1 MLVLSPDLGRA
12 QGPVNPGIVD
22 IEDLWRHAPDI
33 DTRVRVLQPTSG
45 QLDAVRNLQASAS
58 WNQFGTPRS
67 LIKYGGYLSA
77 SITGAPATAARTWV
91 RTNRAL
97 FRLSDN
103 AVTNLELVND
113 IPLDNSTAHV
123 VLFRQRFGS
132 LRPAH
137 DGLITVG
144 IDEGKVAY
152 ASSSATG
159 DAPEPPAAKLTAQ
172 QAWIAA
178 ATSVGRPVALSAL
191 KNVRNQRGW
200 TVFDV
205 PGFAQLQRGRIAA
218 LPIPGQGVRR
228 VWEVNVLHSAGG
240 EAVGY
245 TAFVDAE
252 TGVILVRHNR
262 VAHLEN
268 SDDLG
273 VTAQRPASAP
283 QQFAFQGTLTPPA
296 CTTRHPFAVP
306 NGSTSIT
313 ALGATA
319 PTTDIVLNLYR
330 GTTLVASQDTAT
342 SPEPI
347 AYQPAGGIPG
357 GTYRVEICP
366 FTPTEPPSPY
376 TINVAVDDTPAVDA
390 GATNPRWRYFPANP
404 PLDYSST
411 DTRTTGCW
419 FPRVYTG
426 NSQERVPGCDRG
438 EANRA
443 AVSPWDYNPDTE
455 VSNNATKGN
464 SADTARSWFNPL
476 ARSENFYAV
485 SPTREY
491 VFPWTN
497 AWYKSTNPAVP
508 NKRGCS
514 PTAFVTNTQNPD
526 ANQNDSAASITNL
539 NVQHNKMHDWSYGLG
554 FRENRYNAQQDNFG
568 NEYDRSTPRDQDPEL
583 GNTQAGAAT
592 GGYPNFLG
600 RDNANQIT
608 LQDGIAPITN
618 MYLWQPITGAFYAP
632 CVDGDFDM
640 AIIGHEYT
648 HLIVG
653 RMVGGPD
660 SGVTGHQGGAMNESW
675 ADQSAVEYLNENSL
689 VPVSNENPFSVGA
702 YATGNKISGI
712 RNYGMNN
719 SPLNYSNIGYD
730 FVCPTDDLG
739 VCESP
744 EGQVH
749 ADGEIWSATGYD
761 IRQALVEKYNDDA
774 PASDKRLQARCAN
787 FGEYLLHC
795 PGNRRWIQIV
805 FDAFLLMQSNV
816 SMLDARD
823 AYLATDQMLFKGAN
837 QQELWNVF
845 AKRGMGVNASTID
858 NNDLN
863 PKPSFESPLVT
874 NEPLT
879 IFRPVNSETGAALL
893 NAKIYVG
900 QYEARATPIADTIA
914 STALSD
920 RARLVPGTYDV
931 VVQAPGHGMRRFRI
945 TVQAALNQTLAFPM
959 PTNWASASKG
969 ATITG
974 NGTGAA
980 AGTDRNLTKLIDDTE
995 STNWARDARTPSV
1008 NGAEVTVKFT
1018 AARLVDKV
1026 QVSAMLR
1033 PRLDQDPGGDTAGQ
1047 NRFTALRQ
1055 FQILTCNTTG
1065 KAATYCNNPANFKSI
1080 FTSSPNAFPG
1090 GVPRPT
1096 VNHMTLRPFDVPNTT
1111 ATHVKMRVLSNQCT
1125 GNPRFQGEQ
1134 DADPS
1139 FSTDCGTAS
1148 PQLTERDTVVR
1159 AAELQ
1164 VFSR

>member
-22 IEDLWRHAPDI
+22 IEDLWRHAPDV
-33 DTRVRVLQPTSG
+33 DTRVRVLQPTPG
-45 QLDAVRNLQASAS
+45 QLAMVTKLQANAT

-77 SITGAPATAARTWV
+77 PIAGAPSTAARTWI
-91 RTNRAL
+91 RTYRGL
-97 FRLSDN
+97 FRLSDD

-113 IPLDNSTAHV
+113 VSLDESTAHV
-123 VLFRQRFGS
+123 VLFRQRFGT

-152 ASSSATG
+152 VSSSATG
-159 DAPEPPAAKLTAQ
+159 DAAVPPAATLTAQ

-191 KNVRNQRGW
+191 TNRRAERGW

-205 PGFAQLQRGRIAA
+205 PGFAQPQRGRIAA

-228 VWEVNVLHSAGG
+228 VWEVNVLHSEGG
-240 EAVGY
+240 EAIAY
-245 TAFVDAE
+245 TAFVDAQ
-252 TGVILVRHNR
+252 TGAILVRHNR
-262 VAHLEN
+262 VDHLQHSEEL
-268 SDDLG
+268 D
-273 VTAQRPASAP
+273 VTAKRPVSAP
-283 QQFAFQGTLTPPA
+283 QQYTFQGALTPPA
-296 CTTRHPFAVP
+296 CTTRHGFNVP

-313 ALGATA
+313 ALGVTA

-347 AYQPAGGIPG
+347 AFQPAGGIPG

-366 FTPTEPPSPY
+366 FTPAEPASPY
-376 TINVAVDDTPAVDA
+376 TINVAVNDTPASNA

-404 PLDYSST
+404 PLDYSNT
-411 DTRTTGCW
+411 DKRITGCW
-419 FPRVYTG
+419 FSHIYTTDG
-426 NSQERVPGCDRG
+426 RQPVPGCNQG
-438 EANRA
+438 ESNRA
-443 AVSPWDYNPDTE
+443 AVGPWDYNPDTDQ
-455 VSNNATKGN
+455 SNNATKGN
-464 SADTARSWFNPL
+464 SADTARSWYSPL
-476 ARSENFYAV
+476 SRSENFYAV
-485 SPTREY
+485 SPSREY

-497 AWYKSTNPAVP
+497 AWYRSTNPAVP
-508 NKRGCS
+508 NKQGCS
-514 PTAFVTNTQNPD
+514 PTAFATNTQNPD
-526 ANQNDSAASITNL
+526 ANQNDSAAAITNL
-539 NVQHNKMHDWSYGLG
+539 NVQHNKMHDWSYRLG
-554 FRENRYNAQQDNFG
+554 FRENTYNAQQDNFG
-568 NEYDRSTPRDQDPEL
+568 NEYDRSVPRDQDPEL

-608 LQDGIAPITN
+608 LQDGVAPITN
-618 MYLWQPITGAFYAP
+618 MYLWQPIPGAFYAP

-675 ADQSAVEYLNENSL
+675 ADQSAVEYLNEHSL
-689 VPVSNENPFSVGA
+689 VPVSDENPFSVGA
-702 YATGNKISGI
+702 YATGNKQTGI

-719 SPLNYSNIGYD
+719 SPLNFSDIGYD

-739 VCESP
+739 ICETP

-749 ADGEIWSATGYD
+749 ADGEIWSATGYN
-761 IRQALVEKYNDDA
+761 IRQVLNAKYNDEA
-774 PASDKRLQARCAN
+774 PESDKNLQRRCADSR
-787 FGEYLLHC
+787 EYILKC

-823 AYLATDQMLFKGAN
+823 AYLAADQLRFKGEN
-837 QQELWNVF
+837 QRELWSVF

-863 PKPSFESPLVT
+863 PKPNFESPLVT
-874 NEPLT
+874 NEPLI
-879 IFRPVNSETGAALL
+879 IFRPVNAETGAPLL
-893 NAKIYVG
+893 NAKIYIG
-900 QYEARATPIADTIA
+900 QYEARATPIADTF
-914 STALSD
+914 SDTPLSD
-920 RARLVPGTYDV
+920 RARLIPGSYEIL
-931 VVQAPGHGMRRFRI
+931 VQAPGHGMRRFRA
-945 TVQAALNQTLAFPM
+945 TAQSAVNQTLTLSM

-969 ATITG
+969 AQITG
-974 NGTGAA
+974 NGTGGA
-980 AGTDRNLTKLIDDTE
+980 AGTDRNLDKLIDDTE
-995 STNWARDARTPSV
+995 STNWVRDARTPNVAGSD
-1008 NGAEVTVKFT
+1008 VTVKFT
-1018 AARLVDKV
+1018 TARLVDKV

-1033 PRLDQDPGGDTAGQ
+1033 PRLDQDPGGDTVGQ
-1047 NRFTALRQ
+1047 NRFTALRR
-1055 FQILTCNTTG
+1055 FQILTCNATG
-1065 KAATYCNNPANFKSI
+1065 KATGYCDNAANFTTI
-1080 FTSSPNAFPG
+1080 YTSSPNAFPATA
-1090 GVPRPT
+1090 PRPT
-1096 VNHMTLRPFDVPNTT
+1096 VNHMTLRPFDVTNTT

-1139 FSTDCGTAS
+1139 FSTDCGTPS
-1148 PQLTERDTVVR
+1148 PQLAERDTVVR